1 MDYAKGM
8 EPQRNLTF
16 DDVWAALMEDR
27 KQLEE
32 WKKENAREAEKRQQE
47 AEKRQ
52 RESEDR
58 QRETEKW
65 QQESEELRRELD
77 RQIKETSRKIS
88 DLGSRFGEMTE
99 YMVVPNLVTK
109 FRALGFVFEKT
120 YLESTIKDNHNNFL
134 AEVDITLENG
144 DKVMIVEVKTKPS
157 IDDIKDH
164 VERMGKVRCHADL
177 HDDKRKY
184 IGAIAGL
191 VIKENVKDFI
201 LKNGFYVIEPS
212 NETFNITLPELPRE
226 W

>member
-1 MDYAKGM
+1 MEEARGM

-32 WKKENAREAEKRQQE
+32 WKKENAREAEKRQ
-47 AEKRQ
+47 R
-52 RESEDR
+52 
-58 QRETEKW
+58 
-65 QQESEELRRELD
+65 ESEELRRELD

-109 FRALGFVFEKT
+109 FRKLGFVFEKT
-120 YLESTIKDNHNNFL
+120 YLESTIKDNKNNFL

-144 DKVMIVEVKTKPS
+144 DKVMIIEVKTKPS

-177 HDDKRKY
+177 HNDKRKY

-201 LKNGFYVIEPS
+201 LKNGFYLIEPS
-212 NETFNITLPELPRE
+212 DETFNITLPELPRE